1 MEIVKAKSSDV
12 VEIMYLININFKNSF
27 LLSLI
32 KWLKDIDK
40 IEEFVNENCVHILK
54 DNNITKGAF
63 IISNKVPEEYN
74 GLEIPDNNALFIN
87 LLLVHPD
94 YTKQEIYNYIFSF
107 IENYAKNN
115 NFKTII
121 LDSLSTDDNLNS
133 FLRNFNYNTMGTFYM
148 SLQKTPFYYFKKEL
162 N

>member
-27 LLSLI
+27 LLSLL
-32 KWLKDIDK
+32 KWLKDIGK
-40 IEEFVNENCVHILK
+40 IEEFVNENCAYILK
-54 DNNITKGAF
+54 DKNITKAAF

-74 GLEIPDNNALFIN
+74 GLEIPNNNALFIN

-94 YTKQEIYNYIFSF
+94 YTNQEVYNYIFSF

-115 NFKTII
+115 NFKTVI

-133 FLRNFNYNTMGTFYM
+133 FLRNFNYDTMGTFYM

>member
-27 LLSLI
+27 LLSLL
-32 KWLKDIDK
+32 KWLKDIGK
-40 IEEFVNENCVHILK
+40 IEEFVNESCAYIFK
-54 DNNITKGAF
+54 DKNITKAAF
-63 IISNKVPEEYN
+63 IISNKVPEEYD
-74 GLEIPDNNALFIN
+74 GLEIPNNTLFIN

-94 YTKQEIYNYIFSF
+94 YTNQEVYNYIFSF
-107 IENYAKNN
+107 IENHAKNN
-115 NFKTII
+115 NFKTVI

-133 FLRNFNYNTMGTFYM
+133 FLRNFNYNNMGTFYM